1 MRLIELIYPQV
12 LAVISGRIKLNIEM
26 ISKGQMN
33 KNVRKTGIKTFDN
46 ISKAINDF
54 LVKIRNIIS

>member
-33 KNVRKTGIKTFDN
+33 KNVRKTGIKMFDN